1 MSVLRPEFPDHSS
14 PFSRKQERRRK
25 LDAIVSA
32 AAQRFNEQGFAH
44 TRLEDVAA
52 DLGLTKT
59 SISYYFASKED
70 LAEAVFRAAAE
81 FLHDA
86 VNSARAAP
94 GDPADRIQ
102 ALVSAY
108 AAQLGEAA
116 RGRRAHLAALRD
128 LEALPDGVRDQI
140 AGRMSEAVALIN
152 ALVTDWI
159 GHARAPVRR
168 PEPVTVL
175 ILELLDWLAERQ
187 GGAGKGGD
195 ISAAGTA
202 LADLLDHGLTA
213 AGAAAAG
220 AAAPLDLTSD
230 ETLAIFDRD
239 ARNRMKREA
248 FLKAG
253 SRLFNQKGFGGASLA
268 EVASALGVS
277 RGAFYYHIQDKEQF
291 LDQCLDRSLHIVE
304 RALSLAEAAELS
316 ALGRV
321 RSVLVELVYRQAAGV
336 EPLIRP
342 GMAAV
347 LPPPRRRRY
356 QSRMR
361 NIALRLGD
369 ALAEGVETGEIRAL
383 DTGLI
388 EEILAGAVFLNG
400 GYTLAAATRISGWSL
415 AEDPRSASNDYLHLI
430 LYGLKGPA

>member
-1 MSVLRPEFPDHSS
+1 MSILRPEFPDHSS
-14 PFSRKQERRRK
+14 PFSRKQERQRK
-25 LDAIVSA
+25 LGAIVSA

-59 SISYYFASKED
+59 SIAYYFASKED
-70 LAEAVFRAAAE
+70 LAEAVFRAAAD

-86 VNSARAAP
+86 VNTARAAP
-94 GDPADRIQ
+94 GDPVDRIQ

-108 AAQLGEAA
+108 AGQLEEAA

-128 LEALPDGVRDQI
+128 LDALPDTVRVQI
-140 AGRMSEAVALIN
+140 AGRVAEAVAQIN
-152 ALVTDWI
+152 ALVADWI
-159 GHARAPVRR
+159 VHARAPVRR

-175 ILELLDWLAERQ
+175 VLELLDWLAERQ
-187 GGAGKGGD
+187 GGTGKGGG
-195 ISAAGTA
+195 IGAAGVA
-202 LADLLDHGLTA
+202 LADLLAHGL
-213 AGAAAAG
+213 AAAG
-220 AAAPLDLTSD
+220 AAAGQPAPLDLASD

-268 EVASALGVS
+268 EVAAALGVS

-291 LDQCLDRSLHIVE
+291 LDQCLDRSLQIVE
-304 RALSLAEAAELS
+304 RALSQAEAAELS
-316 ALGRV
+316 ALNRV
-321 RSVLVELVYRQAAGV
+321 RSVLAELIYRQAAGV

-347 LPPPRRRRY
+347 LPLPRRRRY
-356 QSRMR
+356 QTRMR

-369 ALAEGVETGEIRAL
+369 ALAEGVEAGEIRAL

-388 EEILAGAVFLNG
+388 EEILASALFLNG

-415 AEDPRSASNDYLHLI
+415 AEDPRSASEDYLHL
-430 LYGLKGPA
+430 LLHGLKGPA

>member
-32 AAQRFNEQGFAH
+32 AAQRFNDQGFAH

-52 DLGLTKT
+52 ELGLTKT
-59 SISYYFASKED
+59 SIAYYFASKED

-86 VNSARAAP
+86 VNTARAAP
-94 GDPADRIQ
+94 GGPAERIQ

-108 AAQLGEAA
+108 AAQLEDAA

-128 LEALPDGVRDQI
+128 LEALPDGVRVQI
-140 AGRMSEAVALIN
+140 SGRMSEAVALIN
-152 ALVTDWI
+152 ALVADWI
-159 GHARAPVRR
+159 NHSHAPVRR

-175 ILELLDWLAERQ
+175 LLELLDWLAERQ
-187 GGAGKGGD
+187 TGTGKGGD
-195 ISAAGTA
+195 IGAARAA
-202 LADLLDHGLTA
+202 LADLLDHGL
-213 AGAAAAG
+213 AAAG
-220 AAAPLDLTSD
+220 TAVCAAAPLDLTSD

-291 LDQCLDRSLHIVE
+291 LDQCLDRSLQIVE
-304 RALSLAEAAELS
+304 RALSQAEAAELS

-321 RSVLVELVYRQAAGV
+321 RSVLVELIYRQAAGV

-383 DTGLI
+383 DSGLV
-388 EEILAGAVFLNG
+388 EEILAGAIFLNG

-415 AEDPRSASNDYLHLI
+415 AEDPRSASDDYLHLI
-430 LYGLKGPA
+430 LYGLKGSA